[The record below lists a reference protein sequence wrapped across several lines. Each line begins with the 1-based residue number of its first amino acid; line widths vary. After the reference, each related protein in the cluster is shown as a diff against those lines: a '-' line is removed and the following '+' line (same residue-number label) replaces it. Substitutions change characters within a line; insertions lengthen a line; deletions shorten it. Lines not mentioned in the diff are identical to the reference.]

1 VTARGPAGAEGT
13 KSRPPSAPARPGLST
28 DDLGF
33 LFREHHLALA
43 AKIRQAVARV
53 TELEEAGGSSRP
65 AAAEAGQL
73 ERSIVLELGARG
85 LLQHFAPANSAV
97 DLRAI
102 CLVREGLAWA
112 SGSADSLFAVQGLG
126 TYPIHAFASADQKSR
141 FVPAAASG
149 RAVAA
154 FALTEPEAGTDV
166 ASMQTVAVRDGA
178 DPTRWRL
185 TGTKTFISN
194 APIADQMVVFANA
207 DPPAKRKGITA
218 FIVKKG
224 APGLAVHGPIAMIA
238 DHSIGTLYFEGTVVA
253 DADRLG
259 EVGGGFDI
267 AMSTLDTFRVSVGA
281 AACGMARRALDE
293 AFHRAV
299 ARKQFGKEIGEFQ
312 QIQAYLAD
320 SVAELDA
327 ARLLVFRAA
336 LLKDEGAASITEE
349 AAIAKMY
356 ATEAAQ
362 RIIDRCLQIHGGLGV
377 VRGIAVER
385 LYREIRAL
393 RIYEGTTEIQRVV
406 IASRRLERERRARAQ
421 GGTS

>member
-1 VTARGPAGAEGT
+1 V
-13 KSRPPSAPARPGLST
+13 SVPPEQALRPGLST

-33 LFREHHLALA
+33 LFRDEHRRLAP
-43 AKIRQAVARV
+43 KIRDVVARV
-53 TELEEAGGSSRP
+53 TELEESGGASRP
-65 AAAEAGQL
+65 SAAEPGHI
-73 ERSIVLELGARG
+73 ERGVVAELGAHG
-85 LLQHFAPANSAV
+85 LLKHFAPETGGV

-102 CLVREGLAWA
+102 CLVREGVAWA

-126 TYPIHAFASADQKSR
+126 TYPIHAFGSADQKSR
-141 FVPAAASG
+141 FLPNAIAG
-149 RAVAA
+149 RAVGA
-154 FALTEPEAGTDV
+154 FGLTEPEAGTDV
-166 ASMQTVAVRDGA
+166 ASMQTVATKDST
-178 DPTRWRL
+178 DSSRWRL
-185 TGTKTFISN
+185 TGAKTFISN
-194 APIADQMVVFANA
+194 APIADQIIVFANA
-207 DPPAKRKGITA
+207 DPPARRKGITA

-224 APGLAVHGPIAMIA
+224 APGLAIHGPIAMIA
-238 DHSIGTLYFEGTVVA
+238 DHSIGTLHLEGAVVP

-259 EVGGGFDI
+259 EVGAGFEI

-293 AFHRAV
+293 ALHRAV
-299 ARKQFGKEIGEFQ
+299 SRRQFGKEIGEFQ

-327 ARLLVFRAA
+327 ARLLVYRAA
-336 LLKDEGAASITEE
+336 LLRDEGAASITEE
-349 AAIAKMY
+349 AAVAKMY

-406 IASRRLERERRARAQ
+406 IATRRLERERRTHAKTGA
-421 GGTS
+421 S

>member
-1 VTARGPAGAEGT
+1 MSLP
-13 KSRPPSAPARPGLST
+13 PPSAPARPGLST

-33 LFREHHLALA
+33 LFRDEHSDVA
-43 AKIRQAVARV
+43 AKVRQVIRKV
-53 TELEEAGGSSRP
+53 TELEESGSVSRP
-65 AAAEAGQL
+65 IPDQGKT
-73 ERSIVLELGARG
+73 ERAIVLELGARG
-85 LLQHFAPANSAV
+85 FLQSFAPKSGKV
-97 DLRAI
+97 DLRSI

-112 SGSADSLFAVQGLG
+112 SGGADSLFAVQGLG
-126 TYPIHAFASADQKSR
+126 TYPIYAFGTAEQKSR
-141 FVPAAASG
+141 FVPGAVAG

-166 ASMQTVAVRDGA
+166 ASLQTAAVKDA
-178 DPTRWRL
+178 SDPTRWRL

-207 DPPAKRKGITA
+207 DPPQRRKGITA
-218 FIVKKG
+218 FIVRRD

-238 DHSIGTLYFEGTVVA
+238 DHSIGTVHLEGTVVP

-259 EVGGGFDI
+259 EVGTGFDI

-293 AFHRAV
+293 ALHRAV
-299 ARKQFGKEIGEFQ
+299 SRKQFGKEIAEFQ

-327 ARLLVFRAA
+327 ARLLVYRAA
-336 LLKDEGAASITEE
+336 LLKDEGAPSITEE
-349 AAIAKMY
+349 AAIAKMF

-362 RIIDRCLQIHGGLGV
+362 RIIDRCVQIHGGLGV

-406 IASRRLERERRARAQ
+406 IATRRLERERRRQSQNEA
-421 GGTS
+421 S

>member
-1 VTARGPAGAEGT
+1 MEAIVTAKSGTGA
-13 KSRPPSAPARPGLST
+13 RAPGLST
-28 DDLGF
+28 DDLDF
-33 LFREHHLALA
+33 LFDAPHAKLATEIREVV
-43 AKIRQAVARV
+43 RRVA
-53 TELEEAGGSSRP
+53 ELEEASG
-65 AAAEAGQL
+65 AARANETPSGKI
-73 ERSIVLELGARG
+73 ERDIVTELGARG
-85 LLQHFAPANSAV
+85 FLQLFAPPSGTV

-112 SGSADSLFAVQGLG
+112 SGGADSLFAVQGLG
-126 TYPIHAFASADQKSR
+126 TFPIFAFGSAEQKTR
-141 FVPAAASG
+141 FVPAAVAG

-154 FALTEPEAGTDV
+154 FGLTEPEAGTDV
-166 ASMQTVAVRDGA
+166 ASLSTVATKDGQGA
-178 DPTRWRL
+178 SSWRL
-185 TGTKTFISN
+185 RGTKTFISS

-207 DPPAKRKGITA
+207 DPPARRKGITA
-218 FIVKKG
+218 FIVRRD
-224 APGLAVHGPIAMIA
+224 AVGLAVDGPIPMIA
-238 DHSIGTLYFEGTVVA
+238 DHCIGTLRLEGTIVP

-259 EVGGGFDI
+259 EVGGGFEI
-267 AMSTLDTFRVSVGA
+267 AMTTLDTFRVSVGA

-293 AFHRAV
+293 ALHRAV
-299 ARKQFGKEIGEFQ
+299 ARKQFGKAIGEFQ

-336 LLKDEGAASITEE
+336 LLKDRGAASITEE

-406 IASRRLERERRARAQ
+406 IATRRLERARREHAEGEAR
-421 GGTS
+421 

>member
-1 VTARGPAGAEGT
+1 VSLPLPTAR
-13 KSRPPSAPARPGLST
+13 ARPGLST

-33 LFREHHLALA
+33 LFRDRHHPLA
-43 AKIRQAVARV
+43 ARIRDAVARV
-53 TELEEAGGSSRP
+53 TELEDAAGPSRP
-65 AAAEAGQL
+65 PVEPGKL
-73 ERSIVLELGARG
+73 ERAIVQELGERG
-85 LLQHFAPANSAV
+85 LLQHFAPAAEAV

-102 CLVREGLAWA
+102 CLVREGLSWA
-112 SGSADSLFAVQGLG
+112 SGAADSLFAVQGLG
-126 TYPIHAFASADQKSR
+126 THPIYAFGSPEQKAR
-141 FVPAAASG
+141 FIPGAVAG

-166 ASMQTVAVRDGA
+166 ASLSTVAVKDGA
-178 DPTRWRL
+178 DATRWKL

-194 APIADQMVVFANA
+194 APVADQMIVFANA
-207 DPPAKRKGITA
+207 DPPAKCKGITA
-218 FIVKKG
+218 FIVRRST
-224 APGLAVHGPIAMIA
+224 PGLVVEGPIAMIA
-238 DHSIGTLYFEGTVVA
+238 DHSIGTLHLEGAVVP

-259 EVGGGFDI
+259 EVGAGFDI

-293 AFHRAV
+293 ALHRAIS
-299 ARKQFGKEIGEFQ
+299 RKQFGKAIGEFQ

-327 ARLLVFRAA
+327 ARLLVYRAA

-362 RIIDRCLQIHGGLGV
+362 KIIDRCLQIHGGRGV
-377 VRGIAVER
+377 VRGVAVER

-406 IASRRLERERRARAQ
+406 IASRRLERERRHLAKDEAR
-421 GGTS
+421 

>member
-1 VTARGPAGAEGT
+1 VTEPVQSAR
-13 KSRPPSAPARPGLST
+13 SRPGLST

-33 LFREHHLALA
+33 LFRDSHRKLAD
-43 AKIRQAVARV
+43 KIRETVMRIA
-53 TELEEAGGSSRP
+53 ELEESGAASHT
-65 AAAEAGQL
+65 AAEPGKMDRA
-73 ERSIVLELGARG
+73 IVLELGTRG
-85 LLQHFAPANSAV
+85 FLQLFAPSSGKV

-102 CLVREGLAWA
+102 CLMREGLAWA
-112 SGSADSLFAVQGLG
+112 SGAADSLFAVQGLG
-126 TYPIHAFASADQKSR
+126 TYPIHAFGSAEQKSR
-141 FVPAAASG
+141 FVPGAVAG
-149 RAVAA
+149 RAVGA

-166 ASMQTVAVRDGA
+166 ASMQTVAVRDDAGA
-178 DPTRWRL
+178 ASWRL

-207 DPPAKRKGITA
+207 DPPARRKGITA
-218 FIVKKG
+218 FIVRRA
-224 APGLAVHGPIAMIA
+224 APGLVVRGPIAMIA
-238 DHSIGTLYFEGTVVA
+238 DHSIGTVHLEAATVA
-253 DADRLG
+253 DSDRLG
-259 EVGGGFDI
+259 DVGAGFDI

-336 LLKDEGAASITEE
+336 LLKDEGAESITEE

-377 VRGIAVER
+377 IRGIAVER

-406 IASRRLERERRARAQ
+406 IATRRLARERQ
-421 GGTS
+421 KQTKSGVG

>member
-1 VTARGPAGAEGT
+1 MSSP
-13 KSRPPSAPARPGLST
+13 PPSAPARPGLST

-33 LFREHHLALA
+33 LFEDEHRTFA
-43 AKIRQAVARV
+43 ASIQKVVARV
-53 TELEEAGGSSRP
+53 TELEGSSGASRADP
-65 AAAEAGQL
+65 DGGKL
-73 ERSIVLELGARG
+73 ERAIVLELGARG
-85 LLQHFAPANSAV
+85 FLRAFAPEAGKV
-97 DLRAI
+97 DLRGI

-112 SGSADSLFAVQGLG
+112 SGAADSLFAVQGLG
-126 TYPIHAFASADQKSR
+126 TYPIHTFGSAAQKAR
-141 FVPAAASG
+141 FIPGAVAG

-166 ASMQTVAVRDGA
+166 ASLSTVAVKDAA
-178 DPTRWRL
+178 DATRWLL
-185 TGTKTFISN
+185 TGEKTFISN
-194 APIADQMVVFANA
+194 APVADQMVVFANA
-207 DPPAKRKGITA
+207 DPPARRKGITA
-218 FIVKKG
+218 FVVKRD
-224 APGLAVHGPIAMIA
+224 APGLTVHGPIAMIA
-238 DHSIGTLYFEGTVVA
+238 DHSIGTVHLDGAVVP

-259 EVGGGFDI
+259 EVGAGFDI

-299 ARKQFGKEIGEFQ
+299 LRKQFGKEIGEFQ

-327 ARLLVFRAA
+327 ARLLVYRAA

-362 RIIDRCLQIHGGLGV
+362 RIIDRCLQIFGGLGV

-385 LYREIRAL
+385 LYREVRAL

-406 IASRRLERERRARAQ
+406 IATRRLERERRRQSKGEAK
-421 GGTS
+421 

>member
-1 VTARGPAGAEGT
+1 M
-13 KSRPPSAPARPGLST
+13 SQPPTAPARPGLST

-33 LFREHHLALA
+33 LFREHHAALA
-43 AKIRQAVARV
+43 TKIRHAVARV

-65 AAAEAGQL
+65 VATELGAL
-73 ERSIVLELGARG
+73 ERSIVLELGTRG
-85 LLQHFAPANSAV
+85 LLQHFAPANGAV
-97 DLRAI
+97 DLRSI

-112 SGSADSLFAVQGLG
+112 SGSADSLFAVEGLG
-126 TYPIHAFASADQKSR
+126 TYPIHAFGSADQKSR
-141 FVPAAASG
+141 FVPAAVAG

-166 ASMQTVAVRDGA
+166 ASMQTVAVRDSA

-194 APIADQMVVFANA
+194 APVADQMVVFANA

-224 APGLAVHGPIAMIA
+224 APGLTVHGPIPMMA
-238 DHSIGTLYFEGTVVA
+238 DHSIGTLYFEGTMVS

-259 EVGGGFDI
+259 EVGSGFDI

-293 AFHRAV
+293 ALHRAV
-299 ARKQFGKEIGEFQ
+299 SRKQFGKEIGEFQ

-406 IASRRLERERRARAQ
+406 IASRRLERERRERAKA
-421 GGTS
+421 GTS

>member
-1 VTARGPAGAEGT
+1 VSGGGHD
-13 KSRPPSAPARPGLST
+13 SHRPGLSV

-33 LFREHHLALA
+33 LFRERHTELA
-43 AKIRQAVARV
+43 AHVRRAAMQVID
-53 TELEEAGGSSRP
+53 LEEA
-65 AAAEAGQL
+65 AAAAARKGTPEPSGKL
-73 ERSIVLELGARG
+73 ERAIVAELGMRG
-85 LLQHFAPANSAV
+85 FLEHFAPGDRPI

-126 TYPIHAFASADQKSR
+126 TYPIYAFGSDAQKSR
-141 FVPAAASG
+141 YLPAATSG
-149 RAVAA
+149 AAVAA
-154 FALTEPEAGTDV
+154 FGLTEPEAGTDV
-166 ASMQTVAVRDGA
+166 ASMQTVAKRDPD
-178 DPTRWRL
+178 DPAKWRL
-185 TGTKTFISN
+185 SGQKTFISN
-194 APIADQMVVFANA
+194 APIADRVVVFANA
-207 DPPAKRKGITA
+207 DPAAGRKGITA
-218 FIVKKG
+218 FVVRRD
-224 APGLAVHGPIAMIA
+224 APGLAVHGPIPMIA
-238 DHSIGTLYFEGTVVA
+238 EHSIGALQLDGCAVPDE
-253 DADRLG
+253 DRLG
-259 EVGGGFDI
+259 EIGSGFNV

-281 AACGMARRALDE
+281 AACGMARRAIDE
-293 AFHRAV
+293 ALRRAV
-299 ARKQFGKEIGEFQ
+299 VRKQFGREIGEFQ

-336 LLKDEGAASITEE
+336 LLKDEGAASITQE

-377 VRGIAVER
+377 MQGVAVER

-406 IASRRLERERRARAQ
+406 IATRLLQRERAERAGDAPKA
-421 GGTS
+421 SKS

>member
-1 VTARGPAGAEGT
+1 MTHP
-13 KSRPPSAPARPGLST
+13 PPSAPLRPGLST

-33 LFREHHLALA
+33 LFRDEHRDLA
-43 AKIRQAVARV
+43 ARIGEAVARV
-53 TELEEAGGSSRP
+53 TVLEESASSSRKLP
-65 AAAEAGQL
+65 AEPGKT
-73 ERSIVLELGARG
+73 ERAIVLDLGAHGFLR
-85 LLQHFAPANSAV
+85 QFAPVAGKI
-97 DLRAI
+97 DLRSI

-112 SGSADSLFAVQGLG
+112 SGAADSLFAVQGLG
-126 TYPIHAFASADQKSR
+126 TYPIHAFGSAEQKSR
-141 FVPAAASG
+141 FVPEAVAG

-178 DPTRWRL
+178 DTAHWRL

-207 DPPAKRKGITA
+207 DPPARRRGITA
-218 FIVKKG
+218 FVVRRD
-224 APGLAVHGPIAMIA
+224 APGLTVEGPIAMIA
-238 DHSIGTLYFEGTVVA
+238 DHSIGTVHLEAAMVP

-259 EVGGGFDI
+259 EVGAGFDV
-267 AMSTLDTFRVSVGA
+267 AMTTLDTFRVSVGA

-293 AFHRAV
+293 ALHRAV
-299 ARKQFGKEIGEFQ
+299 SRRQFGREIGEFQ

-336 LLKDEGAASITEE
+336 LLSDEGAASITEE

-377 VRGIAVER
+377 VRGVAVER

-406 IASRRLERERRARAQ
+406 IATRRLERERRRQSKSEA
-421 GGTS
+421 S